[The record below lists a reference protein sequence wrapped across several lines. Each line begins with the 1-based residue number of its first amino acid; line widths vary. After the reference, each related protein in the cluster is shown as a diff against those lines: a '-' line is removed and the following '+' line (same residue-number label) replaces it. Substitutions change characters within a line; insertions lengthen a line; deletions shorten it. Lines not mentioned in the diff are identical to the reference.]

1 MRHDFF
7 RSKCGATSTQE
18 WLLKESSEEPLEH
31 VGITILNAH
40 RIMAI
45 STTRPD
51 GWSQTTIVG
60 YANAGFDLYFL
71 VFRSSQK
78 FQNIE
83 RDNRVSI
90 AVGHEPKDLGQ
101 LQALYA
107 GGYAEEVTDPKKREL
122 AWSLLSERHPNLAL
136 FELPEA
142 SETAMMHAS
151 CEYLSVLDYTQG
163 FGHTENLT
171 RSAAHPQ
178 ISGEARR
185 DPWGAAAAAAEGEV

>member
-1 MRHDFF
+1 M
-7 RSKCGATSTQE
+7 
-18 WLLKESSEEPLEH
+18 EH

-40 RIMAI
+40 RTMAI
-45 STTRPD
+45 ATTRPD

-90 AVGHEPKDLGQ
+90 AVGHEPRDLAQ
-101 LQALYA
+101 LQAFYA
-107 GGYAEEVTDPKKREL
+107 GAYAEEITDPEQREL
-122 AWSLLSERHPNLAL
+122 AWNLLSERHPNLKQ
-136 FELPEA
+136 FVLPDA

-151 CEYLSVLDYTQG
+151 CKYLSVLDYTQG
-163 FGHTENLT
+163 FGHTEALT
-171 RSAAHPQ
+171 LSAAE
-178 ISGEARR
+178 ISGDAQT
-185 DPWGAAAAAAEGEV
+185 DSWGAAVGVVEG

>member
-1 MRHDFF
+1 M
-7 RSKCGATSTQE
+7 
-18 WLLKESSEEPLEH
+18 EH

-40 RIMAI
+40 RTMAI
-45 STTRPD
+45 ATTRPD

-90 AVGHEPKDLGQ
+90 AVGHEPKEIGQ

-107 GGYAEEVTDPKKREL
+107 GAYAEEVTDPKKREL
-122 AWSLLSERHPNLAL
+122 AWSLLSERHPNLTQ
-136 FELPEA
+136 FELPDA

-151 CEYLSVLDYTQG
+151 CKYLSVLDYTQG
-163 FGHTENLT
+163 PGHIETVTL
-171 RSAAHPQ
+171 SAAAPE
-178 ISGEARR
+178 ISGEAQT
-185 DPWGAAAAAAEGEV
+185 DPWGAAAGAAEA